1 MPVSEKSLAN
11 LNPAKPGEV
20 RNPVGVN
27 RKRPW
32 TDRYYK
38 NPLPN
43 LIRVKFN
50 EKMGAEVLEPGATL
64 ADVGTLRTHMDA
76 IMEGGTR
83 AAREIADRIEGKAPH
98 RLEISGPERKE
109 IHDKSGARQAV
120 IVQRVEFLTTYANVM
135 VTKSGSN
142 TWHGS
147 LFELVRNDI
156 FDAKSFF
163 DSPTAPIPPFR
174 QNQFGGSLGGPLV
187 KSKTFFFLSYE
198 GQRVRKSLTQTFS
211 VPTPA
216 MRAGDFD
223 GL

>member
-11 LNPAKPGEV
+11 LKPAKPGEV

-27 RKRPW
+27 RKRPC

-64 ADVGTLRTHMDA
+64 ADEGTLRTHMDA

-98 RLEISGPERKE
+98 RLEISGLERKE

-120 IVQRVEFLTTYANVM
+120 IVQRVEFLSTYANR
-135 VTKSGSN
+135 TLS
-142 TWHGS
+142 
-147 LFELVRNDI
+147 
-156 FDAKSFF
+156 KSFHRV
-163 DSPTAPIPPFR
+163 TAETK
-174 QNQFGGSLGGPLV
+174 G
-187 KSKTFFFLSYE
+187 
-198 GQRVRKSLTQTFS
+198 
-211 VPTPA
+211 
-216 MRAGDFD
+216 RAR
-223 GL
+223 

>member
-50 EKMGAEVLEPGATL
+50 EKMGAEVLEATL

-83 AAREIADRIEGKAPH
+83 AAREMRCLSH
-98 RLEISGPERKE
+98 NRV
-109 IHDKSGARQAV
+109 GAVSR
-120 IVQRVEFLTTYANVM
+120 F
-135 VTKSGSN
+135 
-142 TWHGS
+142 
-147 LFELVRNDI
+147 
-156 FDAKSFF
+156 
-163 DSPTAPIPPFR
+163 P
-174 QNQFGGSLGGPLV
+174 SLGGHCVL
-187 KSKTFFFLSYE
+187 
-198 GQRVRKSLTQTFS
+198 
-211 VPTPA
+211 
-216 MRAGDFD
+216 
-223 GL
+223 